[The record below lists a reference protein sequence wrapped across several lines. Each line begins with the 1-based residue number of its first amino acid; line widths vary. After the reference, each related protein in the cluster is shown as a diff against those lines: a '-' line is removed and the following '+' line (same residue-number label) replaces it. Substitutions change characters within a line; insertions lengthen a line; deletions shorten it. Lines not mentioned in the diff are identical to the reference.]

1 MGMWASVLLALQ
13 LVAVPPVDY
22 AEVEGIIGPVT
33 AEFIVRAIDRAEQDG
48 AGLLILALDT
58 PGGLDPSMRIIVKRI
73 LRAEVPVCVF
83 VYPPGARAASA
94 GVFITLAA
102 HIAAMAPG
110 TNIGA
115 AHPVSMG
122 QQMDSTMAEKVTN
135 DAVAYIQSIA
145 RKRGRNVEWAERA
158 VRESVSLPAKDAV
171 DQRVVDLLADDLQ
184 DLLNQLDGR
193 TVELEGRT
201 VTLETKGAEV
211 RRIRMGLRER
221 ILSILA
227 NPNVAYILL
236 VLGFYGLFFELSNP
250 GAILPGVLGAISL
263 ILAFYAF
270 QTLPVNYAGVLLIV
284 LAMILFIAEVK
295 VQSHGML
302 ALGGGISLL
311 MGSVMLFNT
320 DVPFL
325 RVSWATIAWV
335 LGLTLLFFFV
345 VVAKGIQAQLRK
357 PTTGLEGMI
366 GLKGEARTRITPKGG
381 TVLVHGELWQAVS
394 SVEIPKGTPIV
405 VKGYEGITLHVEPL
419 DQGQLPS
426 EA

>member
-1 MGMWASVLLALQ
+1 MWATLLLVTQ
-13 LVAVPPVDY
+13 LLSVPPVDY

-33 AEFIVRAIDRAEQDG
+33 AEFIVHAIDRAEQDG
-48 AGLLILALDT
+48 AGLLIIGLDT

-73 LRAEVPVCVF
+73 FNARVPICIY

-94 GVFITLAA
+94 GVFITMAA

-115 AHPVSMG
+115 AHPVAMG

-135 DAVAYIQSIA
+135 DAVAYIRSIA
-145 RKRGRNVEWAERA
+145 RKRGRNEAWAERA

-171 DQRVVDLLADDLQ
+171 DQGVVDLLADNLE
-184 DLLNQLDGR
+184 DLLKKLDGR
-193 TVELEGRT
+193 AIAMDGDTI
-201 VTLETKGAEV
+201 TLETKGAEI

-263 ILAFYAF
+263 ILAFYSF

-284 LAMILFIAEVK
+284 LAMILFIAEIK
-295 VQSHGML
+295 IQSHGML
-302 ALGGGISLL
+302 ALGGGVSLL
-311 MGSVMLFNT
+311 MGSLMLFNT

-345 VVAKGIQAQLRK
+345 VVAKGIQAQRRK

-366 GLKGEARTRITPKGG
+366 GLKGEAKTRITPQGG
-381 TVLVHGELWQAVS
+381 TVLVHGELWRAISQT
-394 SVEIPKGTPIV
+394 EIPKGARVI
-405 VKGYEGITLHVEPL
+405 VKGYEGMTLFVEPSEPP
-419 DQGQLPS
+419 PS
-426 EA
+426 S

>member
-1 MGMWASVLLALQ
+1 MYMWATLLLVTQ
-13 LVAVPPVDY
+13 LLSVPPVDY

-33 AEFIVRAIDRAEQDG
+33 AEFIVHAIDRAEQDG
-48 AGLLILALDT
+48 AGLLIIGLDT

-73 LRAEVPVCVF
+73 FNARVPICIY

-94 GVFITLAA
+94 GVFITMAA

-115 AHPVSMG
+115 AHPVAMG

-135 DAVAYIQSIA
+135 DAVAYIRSIA
-145 RKRGRNVEWAERA
+145 RKRGRNEAWAERA

-171 DQRVVDLLADDLQ
+171 DQGVVDLLADNLE
-184 DLLNQLDGR
+184 DLLKKLDGR
-193 TVELEGRT
+193 AIAMDGDTI
-201 VTLETKGAEV
+201 TLETKGAEI

-263 ILAFYAF
+263 ILAFYSF

-284 LAMILFIAEVK
+284 LAMILFIAEIK
-295 VQSHGML
+295 IQSHGML
-302 ALGGGISLL
+302 ALGGGVSLL
-311 MGSVMLFNT
+311 MGSLMLFNT

-345 VVAKGIQAQLRK
+345 VVAKGIQAQRRK

-366 GLKGEARTRITPKGG
+366 GLKGEAKTRITPQGG
-381 TVLVHGELWQAVS
+381 TVLVHGELWRAISQT
-394 SVEIPKGTPIV
+394 EIPKGARVI
-405 VKGYEGITLHVEPL
+405 VKGYEGMTLFVEPSEPP
-419 DQGQLPS
+419 PS
-426 EA
+426 S